1 MREESK
7 LRLEEE
13 QAKRTVI
20 ITIIDLLIAITIFS
34 SLITIIFFV
43 ILMFITV
50 INSICHHYHD
60 YRDATQENMGGYNTT
75 MTDLSKLLE
84 THTAQNTR
92 LRDQN
97 AQVVTS
103 NLSLSSYFDHCD
115 GCADIV

>member
-20 ITIIDLLIAITIFS
+20 MTIIDLLINITIFS
-34 SLITIIFFV
+34 IKLLDHYHNFLSFLCS
-43 ILMFITV
+43 FITT
-50 INSICHHYHD
+50 IKSICHHHHD
-60 YRDATQENMGGYNTT
+60 YRDDTQENMGGYNTT

-97 AQVVTS
+97 AQVVSS

-115 GCADIV
+115 G